1 MTIPTTYSELQTEII
16 DWTKR
21 GDQASRVPL
30 YIAMAESGMNAR
42 LRLRIMETTASLT
55 LSSGNDYVALP
66 SGFIQPVSLVF
77 TSSAE
82 SISQI
87 DRESLDAMYGATGRP
102 NFYSI
107 SGSLINFDKTANT
120 DYALTMRYVKRL
132 DIATDLTN
140 GVLTAAPFSY
150 MYGALAAYSRW
161 IEDGEGLAQYTAL
174 FQQELRQLEDLDRRS
189 RGDATL
195 RTGLEGVTV
204 GSHFDITTG

>member
-1 MTIPTTYSELQTEII
+1 MAIPTTYAELQTEVI

-21 GDQASRVPL
+21 DDQSGRVPL
-30 YIAMAESGMNAR
+30 YIAMAESAMNAR

-66 SGFIQPVSLVF
+66 TRFIQPISLVYT
-77 TSSAE
+77 TSTE
-82 SISQI
+82 PLVQV
-87 DRESLDAMYGATGRP
+87 DRDSLDAQYGVTGRP
-102 NFYSI
+102 HYYSI
-107 SGSLINFDKTANT
+107 SGSQIDFDKTADTNYT
-120 DYALTMRYVKRL
+120 LTLRYVQKL

-161 IEDGEGLAQYTAL
+161 NEDGESLAQYAAM

-204 GSHFDITTG
+204 DSYFDITTG